1 MKTSEHVVCPGCGQT
16 VTAAYG
22 WYSFHR
28 AGSSV
33 RPCFMAGMP
42 LPVKGI
48 HEEAMEERARIVA
61 CLASQVQEGESAHVW
76 WYLTAVPAQFVQ
88 ELLQVAL
95 AALNVEG
102 KEAEEIWRKWDVA

>member
-1 MKTSEHVVCPGCGQT
+1 MMTSERVVCPGCGQT
-16 VTAAYG
+16 VTVAYG
-22 WYSFHR
+22 RYSFHR
-28 AGSSV
+28 AGLSV
-33 RPCFMAGMP
+33 RPCFMTGMP

-61 CLASQVQEGESAHVW
+61 CLASQIQEGESAHVW

-95 AALNVEG
+95 AAIPVEG
-102 KEAEEIWRKWDVA
+102 KQAEEIWRKWDVA